1 MHLTLRQREIIEFVR
16 SFSARRGSSPTC
28 SEIQNHFG
36 FASPATVSAHL
47 DLLEKKGAIQREP
60 RKARNIV
67 LPGRKARLIDIPIF
81 GTIPAGHPSDQ
92 QQESDRCISIDPDS
106 IQLPRNARTFALQVR
121 GDSMK
126 DAAIVEGDVVIME
139 FCEPRSGDIV
149 AALID
154 GETTLKRYLVQR
166 GKPFLRAENPKYPDL
181 IPAQELVIQGVFR
194 ALIRTDKRRV

>member
-16 SFSARRGSSPTC
+16 GFSARRGCSPTC

-47 DLLEKKGAIQREP
+47 DLLEKKGAIQRWP
-60 RKARNIV
+60 RKARSIV

-106 IQLPRNARTFALQVR
+106 IQLPKNARTFALQVR